1 MASIND
7 VSRLAQVSKATVS
20 RVLSGSRGV
29 KEESREA
36 VLRAVEILNYK
47 PNAIA
52 QSLSSQTT
60 HCIGVICAT
69 EHIQQATGYLQALE
83 KQLSLHQKHLLLR
96 FASSREAVAQACAEL
111 SRGLCDA
118 LLVVGARFPL
128 PPEAQQALLID
139 CIDARGEQQLG
150 VDYEYASQIASHYLL
165 SRQRR
170 KIALLN
176 FSASE
181 AADQVLQGYR
191 RALEDASM
199 PFNRQ
204 LIADERPS
212 VSEALD
218 RLVSLHISFDAL
230 LVTDYCKGL
239 EATQHLQRC
248 QRAVPQEV
256 VVFSLDGS
264 AAHAGA
270 PPLPAIN
277 YPLET
282 LAQQAIKVITGGASG
297 FPPLRGQLF
306 TPCQEG

>member
-29 KEESREA
+29 KEESRDA
-36 VLRAVEILNYK
+36 VLRAVEILNYR

-96 FASSREAVAQACAEL
+96 FANSGEAVAQACAEL
-111 SRGLCDA
+111 STGLCDA
-118 LLVVGARFPL
+118 LMVVGARFPL

-139 CIDARGEQQLG
+139 CINASGDQQLG
-150 VDYEYASQIASHYLL
+150 VDYEYASQTASQYLF

-181 AADQVLQGYR
+181 AAEQVLQGYC
-191 RALEDASM
+191 RALENASM

-204 LIADERPS
+204 LIVDEQPS
-212 VSEALD
+212 VSEALNGLLE
-218 RLVSLHISFDAL
+218 RRISFDAL
-230 LVTDYCKGL
+230 LVTDYWKGL
-239 EATQHLQRC
+239 EVTQQLQRG
-248 QRAVPQEV
+248 RRNVPQDV
-256 VVFSLDGS
+256 MVFSLDGS
-264 AAHAGA
+264 AAHAGVPA
-270 PPLPAIN
+270 LPTIT

-282 LAQQAIKVITGGASG
+282 LAQQAINVITGNASG